1 MSTANELYRVRLVSY
16 EELIS
21 KIKSGNSV
29 AFGTWMGQ
37 PHGAMRALAKFGG
50 KLDPLYVT
58 TAPASAAGEFLSQP
72 NIVCF
77 SGFLGPF
84 ERAARRDQRNVFY
97 TPTHYS
103 DAYQAVRANPPPD
116 FLIVRAAPW
125 SSMLRRSRRHATPV
139 SFAPF
144 TR

>member
-1 MSTANELYRVRLVSY
+1 MSAATDLYRSRLVSY

-29 AFGTWMGQ
+29 ALGTWMGQ
-37 PHGAMRALAKFGG
+37 PHGAMRALAEFGG

-84 ERAARRDQRNVFY
+84 ERAAQRDQRNVFY

-103 DAYQAVRANPPPD
+103 DAYQAVRAQSTTGFP
-116 FLIVRAAPW
+116 
-125 SSMLRRSRRHATPV
+125 HCPV
-139 SFAPF
+139 GADG
-144 TR
+144 R